1 MSPPLPRAIH
11 VINLDRA
18 RERMASV
25 VRSYDAHLGDSGIAL
40 NRFVAVDAA
49 EAARLGTPGTLN
61 WAEKACCISHGRCLQ
76 AAADPAYPAWIAED
90 DVAFGPWTLRRIREA
105 LAEVGD
111 RPWDVLLTDIYATDV
126 HGMVDLFRLRRRL
139 LAERR
144 TKLIDLRGMAFASAT
159 SYLVNA
165 SSIPK
170 VIGLLQ
176 ERTQLDMVPDIWM
189 KTLAGAGKLIC
200 LGVFPF
206 ATTVAD
212 TPTQIQ
218 PESSSR
224 ELGWWT
230 AYRWLLW
237 DGTDP
242 AWLEGKLAALE
253 TGSRDPES
261 ALLGRIL
268 AGTMSEADSR
278 GG

>member
-18 RERMASV
+18 HERMAAV
-25 VRSYDAHLGDSGIAL
+25 LRSYDAHLGGSGIAL
-40 NRFVAVDAA
+40 NRFAAVDAG

-61 WAEKACCISHGRCLQ
+61 WAEKACCISHGRCLE
-76 AAADPAYPAWIAED
+76 AAAVPGYPAWIAED
-90 DVAFGPWTLRRIREA
+90 DVAFGPCTLRRIHEA

-111 RPWDVLLTDIYATDV
+111 RPWDILLTDIYSTDA
-126 HGMVDLFRLRRRL
+126 HAMVDLFRLRRRL

-144 TKLIDLRGMAFASAT
+144 TKLLDLRGMAFASAT

-170 VIGLLQ
+170 VLGLLQ
-176 ERTQLDMVPDIWM
+176 DSTHLDMVPDIWM
-189 KTLAGAGKLIC
+189 KARAGAGELIC

-212 TPTQIQ
+212 APTQIQ
-218 PESSSR
+218 AESSGR

-237 DGTDP
+237 DHTDP

-253 TGSRDPES
+253 AGRSDPES
-261 ALLGRIL
+261 LLLGRIL